1 MKYAWLVA
9 LREYGENARTKG
21 FWIGILMFPFFL
33 AIGIKV
39 PRFLEEKA
47 RPTRYFAVVDAEGAL
62 TQVIDAELEERHQK
76 LLAMRKMVSAALQA
90 VKQESAQG
98 DAAASA
104 PAAPA
109 STEETE
115 SEPEPKRRFARVPL
129 PTELAQLPPNELAEA
144 AKPYLLGERKIEV
157 DGKPAELFALI
168 VLPPDLLE
176 KRTQRIEY
184 WCANLADTDLREAV
198 SDRLTDELRQR
209 EFLGKGVEPAE
220 VERIGA
226 LSVSVVDK
234 DPKKE
239 AGKETA
245 GKEDKLRQWAPVGFV
260 YLLFVA
266 IMTVA
271 QMLLNNSVEE
281 KSNRIVEVLLSSVT
295 PFELMAGKLIGIAG
309 IGLTMLAAWIASLA
323 LVVNYFAGTD
333 GDVAKLI
340 LEVLLTR
347 RLLIAFAVYFVFGYL
362 LYASLFLAVGSMCNT
377 IKDAQNFM
385 GPIMLVMS
393 VPLFSM
399 MFIPKD
405 PHGTLA
411 VVLSWIP
418 PFTPFVM
425 MNRAAAAP
433 PMWELVGTLVV
444 LALSALAC
452 LWACARIFRVGI
464 LRTGQPPKL
473 LELVS
478 WLRG

>member
-1 MKYAWLVA
+1 LKYAWLVA

-21 FWIGILMFPFFL
+21 FWIGILMFPIFL

-47 RPTRYFAVVDAEGAL
+47 RPTRYFAVVDEQGAL
-62 TQVIDAELEERHQK
+62 TQVIDDELEERHQK
-76 LLAMRKMVSAALQA
+76 VLAMRKLVSAAVSA
-90 VKQESAQG
+90 AKQGS
-98 DAAASA
+98 DAASA
-104 PAAPA
+104 PAEPP
-109 STEETE
+109 TEAQ
-115 SEPEPKRRFARVPL
+115 PEPKRRFARVPL
-129 PTELAQLPPNELAEA
+129 PPEVAQLPASELAA
-144 AKPYLLGERKIEV
+144 AVKPYLLGERKIEV

-176 KRTQRIEY
+176 RRSQRIEY

-198 SDRLTDELRQR
+198 SDRLSQELRQR

-239 AGKETA
+239 AGQETA

-295 PFELMAGKLIGIAG
+295 PFELMAGKLLGIAA
-309 IGLTMLAAWIASLA
+309 IGMTMLAAWIASLA

-333 GDVAKLI
+333 GDVAKMI
-340 LEVLLTR
+340 IDVLLTR

-425 MNRAAAAP
+425 MNRAAASP